1 MSAYR
6 DMTITNLYSSL
17 GYGKNSNSTYEA
29 LDVTAHSFFREYMD
43 RGNKISPRK
52 KEVQGARLCALNF
65 LHEDDRGEHFWP
77 VNSGGTLEV
86 RNISFHSIF
95 RTLIHT
101 DRGA

>member
-6 DMTITNLYSSL
+6 DKNITSLYSSL

-29 LDVTAHSFFREYMD
+29 LDVTAHSFFREYTN
-43 RGNKISPRK
+43 RGNKISVSK
-52 KEVQGARLCALNF
+52 TKVEGARLCALNF

-86 RNISFHSIF
+86 RNISFYSIF
-95 RTLIHT
+95 RTPIHT